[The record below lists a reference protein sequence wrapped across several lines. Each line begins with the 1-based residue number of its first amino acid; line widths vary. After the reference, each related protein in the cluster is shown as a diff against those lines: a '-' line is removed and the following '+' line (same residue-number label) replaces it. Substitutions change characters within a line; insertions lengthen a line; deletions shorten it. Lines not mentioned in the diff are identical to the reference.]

1 MTGDFDPPISALR
14 EVVARA
20 LAEDLGVLG
29 DLTST
34 ALIPADAAG
43 TGHFVARRPGI
54 VAGTAAAT
62 EVFAQLDPAVT
73 VTWAA
78 ADGDRVSAGQRIGT
92 VSGPLRSLLTGE
104 RSALNFLGHLSGI
117 ATLTR
122 AHVDAAATGDGGRG
136 RIRDTRKTT
145 PGLRALEKAAV
156 RAGGGSNHRGNLSD
170 AVLVKDN
177 HLRHLSSAGGPG
189 AGAIADAVE
198 RARSRWPGVAVE
210 VEADTLDQV
219 SEAKAAGA
227 DIILVDNMTPDE
239 VAKAVAIAD
248 GTVPIEVSGR
258 VTLDTVAAYA
268 AAGADLISV
277 GALTHSAPVLDIG
290 LDLE

>member
-1 MTGDFDPPISALR
+1 MTGDFDPPVSAVR

-34 ALIPADAAG
+34 ALIPAEATG
-43 TGHFVARRPGI
+43 TGHFMARGAG
-54 VAGTAAAT
+54 VLAGTAAAA

-78 ADGDRVSAGQRIGT
+78 ADGDAVEAGQRIGT
-92 VSGPLRSLLTGE
+92 VTGPLRSLLTGE
-104 RSALNFLGHLSGI
+104 RSALNFLGHLSGV

-122 AHVDAAATGDGGRG
+122 AHVDAAAQAGLGEGA

-156 RAGGGSNHRGNLSD
+156 RAGGGANHRGNLSD
-170 AVLVKDN
+170 AVLIKDN
-177 HLRHLSSAGGPG
+177 HLRHCG
-189 AGAIADAVE
+189 ITEAVR
-198 RARSRWPGVAVE
+198 RARDRWPGAVVE
-210 VEADTLDQV
+210 VECDSLDQLV
-219 SEAKAAGA
+219 EAKTAGA
-227 DIILVDNMTPDE
+227 DLALVDNMTPEE
-239 VAKAVAIAD
+239 VAKAVVLAD
-248 GTVPIEVSGR
+248 GRLPVEVSGR
-258 VTLDTVAAYA
+258 VTLDRVAAYA

-277 GALTHSAPVLDIG
+277 GALTHSAPVLDIA

>member
-1 MTGDFDPPISALR
+1 MSSPAGDFDPPITAVR
-14 EVVARA
+14 EAVARA

-34 ALIPADAAG
+34 ALIAADAAG
-43 TGHFVARRPGI
+43 TAHFAVRKEG
-54 VAGTAAAT
+54 VLAGTAAAT
-62 EVFAQLDPAVT
+62 EVFTQLDPSVT

-78 ADGDRVSAGQRIGT
+78 ADGDRVSGGQRIGT

-117 ATLTR
+117 ATVT
-122 AHVDAAATGDGGRG
+122 AAYVEAAGGRA

-156 RAGGGSNHRGNLSD
+156 RAGGGANHRGNLSD
-170 AVLVKDN
+170 AVLIKDN
-177 HLRHLSSAGGPG
+177 HVRHLEGGRGAAGSITE
-189 AGAIADAVE
+189 AIE
-198 RARSRWPGVAVE
+198 RAHARWPGVVVE
-210 VEADTLDQV
+210 VECDTLEQV
-219 SEAKAAGA
+219 AEAKAAGA
-227 DIILVDNMTPDE
+227 GLVLVDNMTPDE
-239 VAKAVAIAD
+239 VARAVGIA
-248 GTVPIEVSGR
+248 GGAFLIEVSGG
-258 VTLDTVAAYA
+258 VTLDAVPAYA

-290 LDLE
+290 LDLD

>member
-1 MTGDFDPPISALR
+1 MAGDFDPPVSAVR
-14 EVVARA
+14 EAVARA

-34 ALIPADAAG
+34 ALIEADAAG
-43 TGHFVARRPGI
+43 TGHFVARKAG
-54 VAGTAAAT
+54 VLAGTATAG

-78 ADGDRVSAGQRIGT
+78 ADGDRLSAGQRIGT
-92 VSGPLRSLLTGE
+92 VTGPLRSVLIGE
-104 RSALNFLGHLSGI
+104 RSALNILGHLSGI

-122 AHVDAAATGDGGRG
+122 TYVAAAGDRC

-156 RAGGGSNHRGNLSD
+156 RAGGGANHRGNLSD
-170 AVLVKDN
+170 AVLIKDN
-177 HLRHLSSAGGPG
+177 HLRHCSIG
-189 AGAIADAVE
+189 DALD
-198 RARSRWPGVAVE
+198 RARTRWPGVVVE
-210 VEADTLDQV
+210 VECDTLDQV
-219 SEAKAAGA
+219 AEAKAAGA
-227 DIILVDNMTPDE
+227 ALVLVDNLTPDE
-239 VAKAVAIAD
+239 VAQAVGIA
-248 GTVPIEVSGR
+248 GGAFPIEVSGG

>member
-1 MTGDFDPPISALR
+1 MTPGDFDPPVSGIR
-14 EVVARA
+14 EAVARA

-34 ALIPADAAG
+34 ALIPADATG
-43 TGHFVARRPGI
+43 TGHFLARVAG
-54 VAGTAAAT
+54 VLAGTATAT

-73 VTWAA
+73 VTWVA
-78 ADGDRVSAGQRIGT
+78 ADGDRLAAGQQLGT
-92 VSGPLRSLLTGE
+92 VTGPLRSILTGE

-122 AHVDAAATGDGGRG
+122 AHVDAAASVAGARG

-156 RAGGGSNHRGNLSD
+156 RAGGGANHRGNLSD
-170 AVLVKDN
+170 AVLIKDN
-177 HLRHLSSAGGPG
+177 HLRHCG
-189 AGAIADAVE
+189 IADAVA
-198 RARSRWPGVAVE
+198 RARARWPGAVIE
-210 VEADTLDQV
+210 VEADTLAQV
-219 SEAKAAGA
+219 EEARAAGA
-227 DIILVDNMTPDE
+227 DLVLVDNMSPDE
-239 VAKAVAIAD
+239 VAKAVALAA
-248 GTVPIEVSGR
+248 GAFPVEVSGR

-277 GALTHSAPVLDIG
+277 GALTHSAPVLDIA

>member
-1 MTGDFDPPISALR
+1 VSGEFDPPVTAVR
-14 EVVARA
+14 EAVARA

-43 TGHFVARRPGI
+43 TGHFVARAAGRL
-54 VAGTAAAT
+54 AGTAAAT

-73 VTWAA
+73 VTWTAQ
-78 ADGDRVSAGQRIGT
+78 DGDRLAAGQRIGT
-92 VSGPLRSLLTGE
+92 VAGPLRSVLTGE

-117 ATLTR
+117 ATLTGSY
-122 AHVDAAATGDGGRG
+122 VDAATRAAAGQPGRC

-156 RAGGGSNHRGNLSD
+156 RAGGGANHRGNLSD

-177 HLRHLSSAGGPG
+177 HLRQCS
-189 AGAIADAVE
+189 IADAVD
-198 RARSRWPGVAVE
+198 RARTRWPGVTIE
-210 VEADTLDQV
+210 VECDTLDQV
-219 SEAKAAGA
+219 AEAKAAGA
-227 DIILVDNMTPDE
+227 DLVLVDNMTPDD
-239 VAKAVAIAD
+239 VARAVGIA
-248 GTVPIEVSGR
+248 GGAFPIEVSGR
-258 VTLDTVAAYA
+258 VTVDTVAAYA

-277 GALTHSAPVLDIG
+277 GALTHSAPVLDIA

>member
-1 MTGDFDPPISALR
+1 VSGAFDPPVTAIR
-14 EVVARA
+14 EAVARA

-34 ALIPADAAG
+34 ALIPGDAAG
-43 TGHFVARRPGI
+43 TGHFMARVDG
-54 VAGTAAAT
+54 VLAGTAVAS

-73 VTWAA
+73 VTWLA
-78 ADGDRVSAGQRIGT
+78 ADGDRLVAGQQVGT
-92 VSGPLRSLLTGE
+92 VAGPLRSLLTGE

-122 AHVDAAATGDGGRG
+122 AHVDAAAAAGGQA

-156 RAGGGSNHRGNLSD
+156 RAGGGANHRGNLSD

-177 HLRHLSSAGGPG
+177 HLRHCS
-189 AGAIADAVE
+189 IAEAVD

-210 VEADTLDQV
+210 VECDTLDQV
-219 SEAKAAGA
+219 AEAKAAGA
-227 DIILVDNMTPDE
+227 DVVLLDNMTPE
-239 VAKAVAIAD
+239 QVAQAVGIA
-248 GTVPIEVSGR
+248 GGAMPLEVSGR

-277 GALTHSAPVLDIG
+277 GALTHSAPVLDIA

>member
-1 MTGDFDPPISALR
+1 MTAGDFDAPVSAVR
-14 EVVARA
+14 EAVTRA

-34 ALIPADAAG
+34 ALIPSGATG
-43 TGHFVARRPGI
+43 TGHFVARVPG
-54 VAGTAAAT
+54 VLAGTAVAT
-62 EVFAQLDPAVT
+62 EVFAQLDPAVS

-78 ADGDRVSAGQRIGT
+78 GDGDVLDAGQRLGM
-92 VSGPLRSLLTGE
+92 VHGPLRSVLTGE

-122 AHVDAAATGDGGRG
+122 AHVDAAGDRC

-156 RAGGGSNHRGNLSD
+156 RAGGGANHRGNLSD
-170 AVLVKDN
+170 AVLIKDN
-177 HLRHLSSAGGPG
+177 HLRHCE
-189 AGAIADAVE
+189 I
-198 RARSRWPGVAVE
+198 GVAVDRARALWPGAVVE
-210 VEADTLDQV
+210 VECDTLDQV
-219 SEAKAAGA
+219 AEAKAAGA
-227 DIILVDNMTPDE
+227 DLVLVDNMTPDD
-239 VAKAVAIAD
+239 VGRAVAIA
-248 GTVPIEVSGR
+248 GGGLPIEVSGG
-258 VTLDTVAAYA
+258 VTLATVAAYA

-277 GALTHSAPVLDIG
+277 GALTHSAPVLDIA